1 MKRNEPQPK
10 PQLFIIADEVW
21 QNSSIDEI
29 QATVDDMAAMDIFYP
44 PCNHFEIL
52 IKAEALPH
60 FFEKHTSRKLTEEE
74 FNSHY
79 KNQYYRIELVI
90 DAMEDWMKTSKGE
103 LMFVDRKSG
112 QWIGGSWL
120 NNKSLAEGALTHA
133 AWQRENLARENTI
146 NLVINLLLVT
156 LATKNV
162 ERKSKPNLMAKQVI
176 RSKALKR
183 DYEYTTTLTIGKV
196 VGSERTEGDLGGWKV
211 RPHLRRGHIREQRYG
226 PNNQLLKKVFI
237 QPVFVNAADGV
248 MSQRKAYNVRVA

>member
-1 MKRNEPQPK
+1 MKRNEPQSK

-21 QNSSIDEI
+21 QNSSLDEI
-29 QATVDDMAAMDIFYP
+29 EATATDMEAMGIYYP
-44 PCNHFEIL
+44 PCDHFEIL
-52 IKAEALPH
+52 INGWAMTHFYKETFLSHEEIERAYKNRHFRIEVVVDDMSDWIKTTRAELLLFDRNASQWVGSSWLGNKRLI
-60 FFEKHTSRKLTEEE
+60 EGKLTQKMWHEEK
-74 FNSHY
+74 F
-79 KNQYYRIELVI
+79 
-90 DAMEDWMKTSKGE
+90 
-103 LMFVDRKSG
+103 
-112 QWIGGSWL
+112 
-120 NNKSLAEGALTHA
+120 
-133 AWQRENLARENTI
+133 ARESSI
-146 NLVINLLLVT
+146 NLVLNLLLVT

-196 VGSERTEGDLGGWKV
+196 VGAEREEGDIGGWKV

-248 MSQRKAYNVRVA
+248 MSQRRAYNVRVA